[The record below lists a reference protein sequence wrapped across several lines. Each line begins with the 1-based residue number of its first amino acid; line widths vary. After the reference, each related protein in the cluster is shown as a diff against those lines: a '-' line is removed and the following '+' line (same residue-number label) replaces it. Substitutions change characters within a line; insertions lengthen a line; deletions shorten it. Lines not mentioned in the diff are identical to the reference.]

1 MKNHNDELLVF
12 AQKMLKAKNWEQS
25 NFLDKTNEIGI
36 TLLLIIMIANR
47 EGKEINL
54 KILSQSV
61 TFSQRSIA
69 YTIRDLISLGWI
81 HLAQDANDK
90 RRQLIY
96 TTPGFL
102 NIFKQYKEHLTNRR
116 FKYEVQHGLEIHET
130 PGSVS

>member
-1 MKNHNDELLVF
+1 MKNQHDELLLF
-12 AQKMLKAKNWEQS
+12 AHKMLKAKNWEQS
-25 NFLDKTNEIGI
+25 NFLGKTNEIGL

-81 HLAQDANDK
+81 NLIQDANDK

-96 TTPGFL
+96 TTPEFL
-102 NIFKQYKEHLTNRR
+102 NIFKEYKEHLTN
-116 FKYEVQHGLEIHET
+116 
-130 PGSVS
+130 